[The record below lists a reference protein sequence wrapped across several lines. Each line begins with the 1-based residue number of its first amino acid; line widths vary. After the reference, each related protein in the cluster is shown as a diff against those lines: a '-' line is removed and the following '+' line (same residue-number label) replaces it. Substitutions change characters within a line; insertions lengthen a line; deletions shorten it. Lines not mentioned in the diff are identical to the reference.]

1 MQDVDDLKMLQ
12 PYCDNNM
19 QLLKKISKS
28 IFLKMN
34 EQLVQ
39 ADYDDFYSVANM
51 TLWLAYGNYS
61 PDRGVRFENFLY
73 DCLKKR
79 FKTEIRNRHRDKRV
93 INQFTVSIDTI
104 DENECSIEDFIIS
117 DFDTFEEVMKEN
129 EGQFSEK
136 IQQYI
141 SSLSSLQKKI
151 LDFLVKGY
159 KTEEIRKILGISL
172 KEYNDNVKVIKSF
185 ENIKKL
191 F

>member
-159 KTEEIRKILGISL
+159 KIEEIRKILGISL

>member
-61 PDRGVRFENFLY
+61 PDRGVRFESFLY

-141 SSLSSLQKKI
+141 SSLSSIQKKI